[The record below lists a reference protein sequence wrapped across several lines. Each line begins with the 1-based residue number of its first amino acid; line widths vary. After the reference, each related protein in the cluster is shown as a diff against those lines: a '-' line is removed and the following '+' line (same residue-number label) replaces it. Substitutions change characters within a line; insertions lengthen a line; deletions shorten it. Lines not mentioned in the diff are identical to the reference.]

1 MESWISI
8 SLILCTFGF
17 LKELRPSEPFVTEYI
32 IEYKNITVEE
42 VIHVAFPVST
52 YASLASL
59 AIIFLVTDLLRYKP
73 VVILEGLCHVL
84 TWGILILAKDIVA
97 VIVVEIFYGI
107 ACSAEVAYSTYI
119 YAQVNRDYYKKVTSH
134 TSSARLAGKFF
145 GGLVAQVLVTLNLM
159 NYHELNYVTLACVA
173 VGAVCTLFLPR
184 VHENRQFYLKS
195 GPTLLPSIKNTE
207 KSASE
212 NVTDNDVIQ
221 PGRKI
226 SIKSSLAALVIDFKT
241 AYGDAYVLKWSVWWA
256 IASAGQYQVINY
268 IQALWE
274 QIREDGGN
282 EDALYNGA
290 VKAVHTLMSAFLSF
304 GIGYVSISWEK
315 WGECTLTFISVVQGV
330 MLLWMS
336 QTNSLTLAYLS
347 YIIFRTIHPVMITV
361 ASAEVAQRIRKDSYA
376 LIFGANT
383 LIALGLQ
390 TVLTFAVA
398 DFQGLALD
406 ERTQYIVYGVC
417 FILLGLLIGV
427 TSVFGRRK
435 RHKPVS
441 SNGITQEDA

>member
-73 VVILEGLCHVL
+73 IVILEGLCHVL
-84 TWGILILAKDIVA
+84 TWGILIFAKDIVA
-97 VIVVEIFYGI
+97 VI
-107 ACSAEVAYSTYI
+107 
-119 YAQVNRDYYKKVTSH
+119 
-134 TSSARLAGKFF
+134 L
-145 GGLVAQVLVTLNLM
+145 LVTWNLM
-159 NYHELNYVTLACVA
+159 NYHELNYITVACVG
-173 VGAVCTLFLPR
+173 VGAICTLFLPR

-195 GPTLLPSIKNTE
+195 GPTLLPDIKNVDKEVALENGNVNNAIQPE
-207 KSASE
+207 KSIS
-212 NVTDNDVIQ
+212 V
-221 PGRKI
+221 RK
-226 SIKSSLAALVIDFKT
+226 SLAALLIDFKA
-241 AYGDAYVLKWSVWWA
+241 AYGDGYVLKWSIWWA

-274 QIREDGGN
+274 QIREEGD
-282 EDALYNGA
+282 EKETLYNGA
-290 VKAVHTLMSAFLSF
+290 VKAVHTFLSALLSF
-304 GIGYVSISWEK
+304 GIGYISISWEK
-315 WGECTLTFISVVQGV
+315 WGECTLTIISVVQGL
-330 MLLWMS
+330 MLVWMS
-336 QTNSLTLAYLS
+336 QTNSLIMAYLS

-361 ASAEVAQRIRKDSYA
+361 ASAEVAQRIRNDSYA

-390 TVLTFAVA
+390 TVLTFTVA
-398 DFQGLALD
+398 DLKGLALD
-406 ERTQYIVYGVC
+406 ERTQYVVYGVC
-417 FILLGLLIGV
+417 FILLGLLIGL
-427 TSVFGRRK
+427 TAVFSRK
-435 RHKPVS
+435 KRDKPAVFNSIPQVS
-441 SNGITQEDA
+441 